1 MNVYKDLTTLPKFN
15 KAVVTIGT
23 FDGVHLGHQEII
35 KQIKQEAEIIGGETV
50 IVTFHPHPRNIVG
63 DTSGVKLLTT
73 LNEKI
78 ILLEQQGIDN
88 LVIVNF
94 NDAFAKLT
102 AEEYVKDFLYTK
114 LNPHTLIIGYD
125 HKFGKDRT
133 GDYHMLEIFGKALNF
148 CVKEIHQH
156 IINTVTVSST
166 EIRKAL
172 LHSNIT
178 VANKLLGY
186 NYFFEG
192 TVIKGDQL
200 GRTIGYPTANLQLT
214 NEEKLVP
221 SDGVYAVKISRL
233 QATKQ
238 TTNEVQSTK
247 YQVQNEL
254 KPVSHTS
261 NSVILSGMMYI
272 GSRPVVNGKRRV
284 IEINIFDFDED
295 IYGEVLHVSI
305 LQYTRGD
312 MPFTGLE
319 TLKQQL
325 AKDKEIIT
333 NLLQ

>member
-1 MNVYKDLTTLPKFN
+1 MNVYKDLTSLPKFN

-35 KQIKQEAEIIGGETV
+35 KQIKQEAELIGGETV

-125 HKFGKDRT
+125 HKFGKDRA

-172 LHSNIT
+172 LHNNIT

-221 SDGVYAVKISRL
+221 GDGVYAVNIEIKNSKLKI
-233 QATKQ
+233 K
-238 TTNEVQSTK
+238 NFG
-247 YQVQNEL
+247 
-254 KPVSHTS
+254 
-261 NSVILSGMMYI
+261 GMMYI

-284 IEINIFDFDED
+284 IEINIFNFDED

>member
-23 FDGVHLGHQEII
+23 FDGVHLGHQQII
-35 KQIKQEAEIIGGETV
+35 KQIKQEAKAIDGETV

-73 LNEKI
+73 LNEKMV
-78 ILLEQQGIDN
+78 LLEQQGIN
-88 LVIVNF
+88 NVVIVNF

-102 AEEYVKDFLYTK
+102 AEEYVKYFLYEK

-125 HKFGKDRT
+125 HKFGKDRS

-172 LHSNIT
+172 LHSNLTI
-178 VANKLLGY
+178 ANKLLGY
-186 NYFFEG
+186 HYFFEG
-192 TVIKGDQL
+192 IVIKGDQL

-214 NEEKLVP
+214 DEDKLVP
-221 SDGVYAVKISRL
+221 GDGVYAVKVYRL
-233 QATKQ
+233 QPKEQ
-238 TTNEVQSTK
+238 SDNEVQNKSKFIPHTAHSTTL
-247 YQVQNEL
+247 N
-254 KPVSHTS
+254 
-261 NSVILSGMMYI
+261 GMMYI

-295 IYGEVLHVSI
+295 IYGEVLHVSV

-312 MPFTGLE
+312 MPFTSLE
-319 TLKQQL
+319 ALKEQL
-325 AKDKEIIT
+325 AIDKET
-333 NLLQ
+333 VVNFFK

>member
-1 MNVYKDLTTLPKFN
+1 MNVYKDLTSLPKFN

-35 KQIKQEAEIIGGETV
+35 KQIKQEAELIGGETV

-221 SDGVYAVKISRL
+221 GDGVYAVNIEIKNSKLKI
-233 QATKQ
+233 K
-238 TTNEVQSTK
+238 NFG
-247 YQVQNEL
+247 
-254 KPVSHTS
+254 
-261 NSVILSGMMYI
+261 GMMYI

-284 IEINIFDFDED
+284 IEINIFNFDED